1 MAEPRGQ
8 NDEID
13 FQALFEAAPGLY
25 LVLKPDLTIAA
36 ASDAYLSATMTRRKE
51 ILGRHIFEV
60 FPDNPADP
68 AATGVRNLSAS
79 LNHVLTQRS
88 AHTMAVQKYDIRRP
102 ETEGGGFEERYW
114 SPVNSPVLGQDGQL
128 KYIIHRVE
136 DVTEFVR
143 LKQRGQEQTRMTE
156 ELRERA
162 EKTEAEVYLRAQEI
176 QERTKELEQV
186 NKQLQ
191 TARDQAL
198 EASNLKSAFI
208 ATVSHELRTPL
219 TGLLGFIELLQ
230 GTSLTPE
237 QRELAKTA
245 GESAQALLNI
255 VNDILDLS
263 KIEAGKASLE
273 TVPFNLIFLIQD
285 VSRLLSESANKKGL
299 RLTTSVDQGI
309 PQFVFGDPSRM
320 RQVLLN
326 LIGNSIKFTERGEV
340 SVKAVVEARQEQ
352 RVTVRFSVADTGI
365 GISQDEKRFLFLPF
379 SQVDSSNTRKYGG
392 TGLGLTICKRFVNM
406 MGGDIGVESKKGEGS
421 IFWFRLPFVIEEP
434 EPTPA
439 AEAAPARSVGLEP
452 AVGSVP
458 PGKLILVVED
468 SPVIQMLA
476 IKQLVNL
483 GLQSHAVS
491 NGRAAVEAASAMA
504 FDLILMDCHMP
515 EMDGFAATRAIR
527 ELEGA
532 SGRHTPIIAMTAGA
546 MVGDRERCLDAGMDD
561 YLSKPFTI
569 EQLKEK
575 LNLWLSQKDLTA
587 SGRIDTGAS

>member
-13 FQALFEAAPGLY
+13 FRALFEAAPGLY

-36 ASDAYLSATMTRRKE
+36 ASDAYLSATMTRREE
-51 ILGRHIFEV
+51 ILGRHIFDV

-68 AATGVRNLSAS
+68 SATGVRNLSAS

-88 AHTMAVQKYDIRRP
+88 SHTMAVQKYDIRRP
-102 ETEGGGFEERYW
+102 ESEGGGFEERYW
-114 SPVNSPVLGQDGQL
+114 SPVNSPVLGRNGEL

-143 LKQRGQEQTRMTE
+143 LKQRGQEQTRVTE

-162 EKTEAEVYLRAQEI
+162 EKMEAEVYLRAQEI
-176 QERTKELEQV
+176 QERTKELEQL
-186 NKQLQ
+186 NRQLQ
-191 TARDQAL
+191 IARDQAL

-237 QRELAKTA
+237 QGELAKTA
-245 GESAQALLNI
+245 GESAQALLNL

-309 PQFVFGDPSRM
+309 PQFVLGDPTRV

-340 SVKAVVEARQEQ
+340 SVKAVVESRQEQ

-421 IFWFRLPFVIEEP
+421 VFWFRLPFVIAEP
-434 EPTPA
+434 EPKP
-439 AEAAPARSVGLEP
+439 APARP
-452 AVGSVP
+452 AVQQRRPGSVWQ
-458 PGKLILVVED
+458 GKLILIVED

-491 NGRAAVEAASAMA
+491 NGRAAVEAVSAMA

-527 ELEGA
+527 ELEAA

-546 MVGDRERCLDAGMDD
+546 MVGDRERCLNAGMDD

-575 LNLWLSQKDLTA
+575 LNLWISHEDLTA
-587 SGRIDTGAS
+587 SGRVDTGAS